1 MTPGIPDTTEQV
13 ASPPLTA
20 GTRIVLVNIVSRD
33 NLTLAAGRVGTILCT
48 PSPGSRSYAVQ
59 FDIDPGEGTR
69 MILLDRT
76 DFTELVTK
84 PIDISKLPE
93 AEARTINVWRADL
106 DILASLLSAAED
118 AADMRYV
125 KQMISKCI
133 DMITDMKQ

>member
-1 MTPGIPDTTEQV
+1 MTPGIPDITEQV
-13 ASPPLTA
+13 ACPPLAA

-84 PIDISKLPE
+84 PIDTTQLPE
-93 AEARTINVWRADL
+93 LRTVNVTRVDL